1 MKPYTEDY
9 YAARRLGDIRPS
21 ASSAR
26 VIVPLVL
33 ELVQPKSVIDVGC
46 GTGEWLSVFEEHGV
60 EDVWGVDGGWVSKEM
75 LEIVEE
81 RFVPHDLEQPF
92 HMDRTFDLVVSLEV
106 AEHLPE
112 ECANTFV
119 DSLTR
124 LGPVVLFSAAIPH
137 QGGRNH
143 INEQWP
149 EYWAQR
155 FHDKDYV
162 VIDCLR
168 RRIWRNENVAKW
180 YRQNILMFA
189 AREHLEDQ
197 PSLSQEYTL
206 CGTSQLSVVLPENYL
221 EKEEQLNLEKLSP
234 EKRSRLQEKQRKS
247 QVSKLMK
254 RNSKR
259 VAQVFRLKKRNA
271 RLRAR
276 YSSRRYK
283 LADVVAEKA
292 LGIPRG
298 LLRSLKR
305 RISA

>member
-1 MKPYTEDY
+1 
-9 YAARRLGDIRPS
+9 
-21 ASSAR
+21 
-26 VIVPLVL
+26 
-33 ELVQPKSVIDVGC
+33 LVQPRSVIDVGC

-60 EDVWGVDGGWVSKEM
+60 EDVWGVDGGWVSKKW
-75 LEIVEE
+75 LEIAEE
-81 RFVPHDLEQPF
+81 RFVPIDLELPF
-92 HMDRTFDLVVSLEV
+92 HIDRTFDLVVSLEV

-149 EYWAQR
+149 EYWAER

-168 RRIWRNENVAKW
+168 RKIWRNENVAKR

-189 AREHLEDQ
+189 AREHLEEQ
-197 PSLSQEYTL
+197 PSLSAGYTL
-206 CGTSQLSVVLPENYL
+206 RGTSQLSVVLPERYL
-221 EKEEQLNLEKLSP
+221 EKVKQLRLEKRR
-234 EKRSRLQEKQRKS
+234 RSQI
-247 QVSKLMK
+247 SKLMK
-254 RNSKR
+254 RNSMLEAR
-259 VAQVFRLKKRNA
+259 VSRLKKRNA
-271 RLRAR
+271 RLRDR
-276 YSSRRYK
+276 YSSRRCR
-283 LADVVAEKA
+283 LADVVAETA
-292 LGIPRG
+292 LRIPRG

-305 RISA
+305 RITA

>member
-1 MKPYTEDY
+1 MENRMEPYTEDF
-9 YAARRLGDIRPS
+9 YAARRKDNIW
-21 ASSAR
+21 SSAR

-33 ELVQPKSVIDVGC
+33 ELVEPRSVIDVGC

-60 EDVWGVDGGWVSKEM
+60 EDVWGVDGGWVNKKR

-81 RFVPHDLEQPF
+81 RFVPFDLEQPF

-137 QGGRNH
+137 QVGRNH
-143 INEQWP
+143 VNEQWP
-149 EYWAQR
+149 EYWAKR
-155 FHDKDYV
+155 FHDNDYV
-162 VIDCLR
+162 AIDCLR
-168 RRIWRNENVAKW
+168 RRIWRNENVSKW

-197 PSLSQEYTL
+197 PSLSEGYTL
-206 CGTSQLSVVLPENYL
+206 RGISQLSVVLPENYL
-221 EKEEQLNLEKLSP
+221 EKEKQLNLEKLSP
-234 EKRSRLQEKQRKS
+234 EKKSTLQEQRKR
-247 QVSKLMK
+247 QISKLMK

-259 VAQVFRLKKRNA
+259 VAQVSRLKKRNA
-271 RLRAR
+271 GLRAR
-276 YSSRRYK
+276 YSSRRYR

-292 LGIPRG
+292 LRITG

-305 RISA
+305 RITA

>member
-1 MKPYTEDY
+1 MEPYTEDY
-9 YAARRLGDIRPS
+9 YAARHKGDIL
-21 ASSAR
+21 SSAR

-33 ELVQPKSVIDVGC
+33 ELVQPRSVIDVGC

-75 LEIVEE
+75 VEIAEE
-81 RFVPHDLEQPF
+81 RFVPFDLEQPF

-137 QGGRNH
+137 QGGVNH
-143 INEQWP
+143 FNCQWP
-149 EYWAQR
+149 EYWAER
-155 FHDKDYV
+155 FHDNDYV

-168 RRIWRNENVAKW
+168 RKIWRNENVAKR

-197 PSLSQEYTL
+197 PSLSEEYTPH
-206 CGTSQLSVVLPENYL
+206 GTSQLSVVHPVTYL
-221 EKEEQLNLEKLSP
+221 SKEKK
-234 EKRSRLQEKQRKS
+234 SRLQEKQRKS
-247 QVSKLMK
+247 QISKLMK

-259 VAQVFRLKKRNA
+259 VAQVSRLKKRNA

-276 YSSRRYK
+276 YSSRRYR

-292 LGIPRG
+292 LWIPRA
-298 LLRSLKR
+298 LRSLKR
-305 RISA
+305 RITA

>member
-9 YAARRLGDIRPS
+9 YAARRIGDIRPS
-21 ASSAR
+21 ARSAR

-75 LEIVEE
+75 LEIAQE
-81 RFVPHDLEQPF
+81 RFVPFDLEQPF

-106 AEHLPE
+106 AEHLPK

-119 DSLTR
+119 ESLTR

-137 QGGRNH
+137 QVGRKH

-149 EYWAQR
+149 EYWAER
-155 FHDKDYV
+155 FDEKDYV

-168 RRIWRNENVAKW
+168 RKIWRNENVAKW

-189 AREHLEDQ
+189 AREHLEGL
-197 PSLSQEYTL
+197 PSLSEEYTQ
-206 CGTSQLSVVLPENYL
+206 CGTSQLSVVLPERYL
-221 EKEEQLNLEKLSP
+221 EKAKQLRV
-234 EKRSRLQEKQRKS
+234 EKRRRS
-247 QVSKLMK
+247 QISKLMK
-254 RNSKR
+254 RKSKLKAR
-259 VAQVFRLKKRNA
+259 VSRLKKRTA

-276 YSSRRYK
+276 YSSRRSR

-292 LGIPRG
+292 LRIPRG

-305 RISA
+305 RITA

>member
-1 MKPYTEDY
+1 
-9 YAARRLGDIRPS
+9 
-21 ASSAR
+21 
-26 VIVPLVL
+26 
-33 ELVQPKSVIDVGC
+33 LVQPKSVIDVGC
-46 GTGEWLSVFEEHGV
+46 GTGEWLSVFEELGV
-60 EDVWGVDGGWVSKEM
+60 EDVWGVDGGWVSKKR
-75 LEIVEE
+75 LEIAEE
-81 RFVPHDLEQPF
+81 RLVPFDLEQPL

-137 QGGRNH
+137 QVGRNH
-143 INEQWP
+143 VNEQWP

-155 FHDKDYV
+155 FHEKDYV

-189 AREHLEDQ
+189 AREHLEEQ
-197 PSLSQEYTL
+197 PSLSEEYTL
-206 CGTSQLSVVLPENYL
+206 RGTSQLSVVLPETYL
-221 EKEEQLNLEKLSP
+221 EKVKQLNLEKLSP
-234 EKRSRLQEKQRKS
+234 EKKSRLQAKQRKR
-247 QVSKLMK
+247 QISKVMR

-259 VAQVFRLKKRNA
+259 VEQVSRLEKRNA

-276 YSSRRYK
+276 YSSRRYR
-283 LADVVAEKA
+283 LTDVVVEKA
-292 LGIPRG
+292 LRMLRIPHR

-305 RISA
+305 RITA

>member
-1 MKPYTEDY
+1 MKPYTEDF
-9 YAARRLGDIRPS
+9 YATRSKNNIR
-21 ASSAR
+21 SSAR

-33 ELVQPKSVIDVGC
+33 ELVQPRSVIDVGC

-60 EDVWGVDGGWVSKEM
+60 EDVWGVDGGWVNKKR
-75 LEIVEE
+75 LEIAEE
-81 RFVPHDLEQPF
+81 RFVPFDLEQPF
-92 HMDRTFDLVVSLEV
+92 HMERTFDLVVSLEV
-106 AEHLPE
+106 AEHLPQ

-119 DSLTR
+119 DSLTS

-137 QGGRNH
+137 QVGRKH

-149 EYWAQR
+149 EYWAER

-168 RRIWRNENVAKW
+168 RKIWRNENVAKW

-197 PSLSQEYTL
+197 PSLSEGYTL
-206 CGTSQLSVVLPENYL
+206 RGISQLSVVLPENYL
-221 EKEEQLNLEKLSP
+221 EKEKQLNLEKLSP
-234 EKRSRLQEKQRKS
+234 EKKSRLQEKQRKS

-259 VAQVFRLKKRNA
+259 VAQVSRLKKRNA

-283 LADVVAEKA
+283 LAEVVGETA
-292 LGIPRG
+292 LRITG
-298 LLRSLKR
+298 LLESLKR
-305 RISA
+305 RITA

>member
-46 GTGEWLSVFEEHGV
+46 GTGEWLLVFEEHGV

-81 RFVPHDLEQPF
+81 RFVPLDLEQPF

-149 EYWAQR
+149 EYWAER

-221 EKEEQLNLEKLSP
+221 EKVKQLNLEK
-234 EKRSRLQEKQRKS
+234 EKQLRSEKQRKR
-247 QVSKLMK
+247 QISKLMK

>member
-9 YAARRLGDIRPS
+9 YAARRIGVIRPS
-21 ASSAR
+21 ARSAR

-75 LEIVEE
+75 LEIAEE
-81 RFVPHDLEQPF
+81 RFVPLDLEQPF

-119 DSLTR
+119 DSLTG
-124 LGPVVLFSAAIPH
+124 LAPVVLFSAAIPH
-137 QGGRNH
+137 QVGRKH
-143 INEQWP
+143 INCQWP
-149 EYWAQR
+149 EYWAER
-155 FHDKDYV
+155 FHEKDYV

-168 RRIWRNENVAKW
+168 RKIWRNENVAKS

-189 AREHLEDQ
+189 AREHLEEH
-197 PSLSQEYTL
+197 PSLSEEYTQR
-206 CGTSQLSVVLPENYL
+206 GTSQLSVVLPEKYL
-221 EKEEQLNLEKLSP
+221 EKAKQLRS
-234 EKRSRLQEKQRKS
+234 EKRRRS
-247 QVSKLMK
+247 QISKLMK
-254 RNSKR
+254 RNSELK
-259 VAQVFRLKKRNA
+259 AQVSRLKKRDA

-276 YSSRRYK
+276 YSSRRSR
-283 LADVVAEKA
+283 LADVVAETA
-292 LGIPRG
+292 LRIPRG
-298 LLRSLKR
+298 LLESLK
-305 RISA
+305 

>member
-1 MKPYTEDY
+1 MEPYTEDF
-9 YAARRLGDIRPS
+9 YAARRKDNIR
-21 ASSAR
+21 SSAR

-33 ELVQPKSVIDVGC
+33 ELVQPRSVIDVGC

-60 EDVWGVDGGWVSKEM
+60 EDVWGVDGGWVSKKR
-75 LEIVEE
+75 LEIAEE
-81 RFVPHDLEQPF
+81 RFVPIDLEQPF
-92 HMDRTFDLVVSLEV
+92 HIDRTFDLVVSLEV

-137 QGGRNH
+137 QVGRKH

-149 EYWAQR
+149 EYWAER
-155 FHDKDYV
+155 FHEKDYV

-189 AREHLEDQ
+189 AREHLEEQ
-197 PSLSQEYTL
+197 PSLSEEYTL
-206 CGTSQLSVVLPENYL
+206 RGTSELSVVLPETYL
-221 EKEEQLNLEKLSP
+221 EKEKQLNLEKEKQLNLEKEKQLRS
-234 EKRSRLQEKQRKS
+234 EKRRKR
-247 QVSKLMK
+247 QISKLMK
-254 RNSKR
+254 QNTKR
-259 VAQVFRLKKRNA
+259 VEQVSRLKKRNA

-276 YSSRRYK
+276 YSSRRSR

-292 LGIPRG
+292 LRIPRG
-298 LLRSLKR
+298 YWE
-305 RISA
+305 A

>member
-1 MKPYTEDY
+1 
-9 YAARRLGDIRPS
+9 
-21 ASSAR
+21 
-26 VIVPLVL
+26 
-33 ELVQPKSVIDVGC
+33 VGC

-60 EDVWGVDGGWVSKEM
+60 EDVWGVDGGWVSKKR
-75 LEIVEE
+75 LEIAEE
-81 RFVPHDLEQPF
+81 RFVPIDLEQPF
-92 HMDRTFDLVVSLEV
+92 HIDRTFDLVVSLEV

-137 QGGRNH
+137 QVGRKH

-155 FHDKDYV
+155 FHEKDYV

-189 AREHLEDQ
+189 AREHLEEQ
-197 PSLSQEYTL
+197 PSLSEEYTL
-206 CGTSQLSVVLPENYL
+206 RGTSQLSVVLPETYL
-221 EKEEQLNLEKLSP
+221 KKEKQLNLEKLSP
-234 EKRSRLQEKQRKS
+234 EKKSRLQEKQRKR
-247 QVSKLMK
+247 QISKLMK
-254 RNSKR
+254 RNTKR
-259 VAQVFRLKKRNA
+259 VEQVSRLKKRNA

-276 YSSRRYK
+276 YSSRRYR
-283 LADVVAEKA
+283 LADTVAEKA
-292 LGIPRG
+292 LRIPG
-298 LLRSLKR
+298 LLKSLKR
-305 RISA
+305 RITA

>member
-1 MKPYTEDY
+1 M
-9 YAARRLGDIRPS
+9 
-21 ASSAR
+21 
-26 VIVPLVL
+26 
-33 ELVQPKSVIDVGC
+33 GC
-46 GTGEWLSVFEEHGV
+46 GTGEWLSVFEEHGI

-81 RFVPHDLEQPF
+81 RFVPLDLEQPF

-149 EYWAQR
+149 EYWAER

>member
-1 MKPYTEDY
+1 MKPYTEDF
-9 YAARRLGDIRPS
+9 YAARPKGDIR
-21 ASSAR
+21 SSAR

-33 ELVQPKSVIDVGC
+33 ELVQPRSVIDVGC

-60 EDVWGVDGGWVSKEM
+60 EDVWGVDGGWVNKKR
-75 LEIVEE
+75 LEIAEE
-81 RFVPHDLEQPF
+81 RFVPFDLEQPF

-119 DSLTR
+119 DSLTS

-137 QGGRNH
+137 QVGRKH

-149 EYWAQR
+149 EYWAER
-155 FHDKDYV
+155 FDDKDYV

-168 RRIWRNENVAKW
+168 RKIWRNENVAKW

-189 AREHLEDQ
+189 AREHLEGL
-197 PSLSQEYTL
+197 PSLSKEYTQR
-206 CGTSQLSVVLPENYL
+206 GTSQLSVVLPEKYL
-221 EKEEQLNLEKLSP
+221 EKVKQLNLEKLSP
-234 EKRSRLQEKQRKS
+234 EKKSRLDKQRKR
-247 QVSKLMK
+247 QISKLMK

-259 VAQVFRLKKRNA
+259 VARVSRLKKRNA

-276 YSSRRYK
+276 YSSRRYR
-283 LADVVAEKA
+283 LADVVAETA
-292 LGIPRG
+292 LRITG

-305 RISA
+305 RITA

>member
-1 MKPYTEDY
+1 MENRIRPYTEDF
-9 YAARRLGDIRPS
+9 YAARPKGDIWP
-21 ASSAR
+21 SAR

-60 EDVWGVDGGWVSKEM
+60 EDVWGVDGGWVSKKR

-137 QGGRNH
+137 QVGRKH

-149 EYWAQR
+149 EYWAER
-155 FHDKDYV
+155 FDEKDYV

-168 RRIWRNENVAKW
+168 RKIWRNENVAKW

-189 AREHLEDQ
+189 AREHLEEY
-197 PSLSQEYTL
+197 PSLSEEYTQR
-206 CGTSQLSVVLPENYL
+206 GTSQLSVVLPEKYL
-221 EKEEQLNLEKLSP
+221 EKAKQLRV
-234 EKRSRLQEKQRKS
+234 EKRRRS
-247 QVSKLMK
+247 QISKLMK
-254 RNSKR
+254 RKSKLKAR
-259 VAQVFRLKKRNA
+259 VSRLIKRNA

-276 YSSRRYK
+276 YSSRRSR
-283 LADVVAEKA
+283 LDDVVAETA
-292 LGIPRG
+292 LRIPRG

-305 RISA
+305 RITA